1 MKSTLYIAFI
11 AASISFLSCKK
22 EEKKPANEITDAR
35 DGQKYKFVQIGTQT
49 WLTSAAKFKTANST
63 TCPNNE
69 CDVYGVFYTF
79 EDAKNYAC
87 PAGYHLPS
95 DREWQILEFSQ
106 GMLASDTGLLG
117 LRGDAQKVGAK
128 LKEGGSSGLNL
139 KLGGDLGGNQFG
151 TGSAFW
157 TSTLNPTDNTL
168 SYLRFV
174 WTRDENVQRGNTTG
188 NANANK
194 FCVRCIKD

>member
-79 EDAKNYAC
+79 EDAKSSAC
-87 PAGYHLPS
+87 PAGYHLAS

-106 GMLASDTGLLG
+106 GMLASDTGLTG
-117 LRGDAQKVGAK
+117 YRGAAQGVGTK
-128 LKEGGSSGLNL
+128 LKDGGSSGLNL
-139 KLGGDLGGNQFG
+139 KLGGNFGGNQFG
-151 TGSAFW
+151 TAGQFW
-157 TSTLNPTDNTL
+157 TSTLNEADNT
-168 SYLRFV
+168 SAYSRFV
-174 WTRDENVQRGNTTG
+174 WTTDESVDRFKAGSSVR
-188 NANANK
+188 ACA
-194 FCVRCIKD
+194 RCIKD

>member
-69 CDVYGVFYTF
+69 CDVYGVFYTL
-79 EDAKNYAC
+79 EDAKNSAC

-106 GMLASDTGLLG
+106 GMLASDTGLTG
-117 LRGDAQKVGAK
+117 YRGAPQGVGTK

-139 KLGGDLGGNQFG
+139 KLGGNVGGNQFG
-151 TGSAFW
+151 TGSSYW
-157 TSTLNPTDNTL
+157 TSTLNPTVSNL
-168 SYLRFV
+168 SYVRFV
-174 WTRDENVQRGNTTG
+174 WTTDEHVNRSNSTG
-188 NANANK
+188 NLTNK